1 MFLCGKVVKQ
11 DIILHA
17 NTHLLTHIIYRRLH
31 IHPIHLN
38 GAAGGWKQPCQK
50 GPETREYIVVK
61 SFMLIKTNRFFFFLK
76 MQYVVSHL
84 HSGGF
89 SSSIVTQQRGDMS
102 LIERKV
108 QIVYSVP
115 VAVGLCQAIQRY
127 SNRQS
132 WDVFF
137 SITCHATF
145 TCRDMD
151 KEKHRC

>member
-61 SFMLIKTNRFFFFLK
+61 SFMLIKTNSFFFFFFLK
-76 MQYVVSHL
+76 MQYVVSRL

-89 SSSIVTQQRGDMS
+89 SSSIVTQQRRWHVPHRKKGSDCLQHAGCRRS
-102 LIERKV
+102 LSGHTEIL
-108 QIVYSVP
+108 Q
-115 VAVGLCQAIQRY
+115 QAIL
-127 SNRQS
+127 
-132 WDVFF
+132 
-137 SITCHATF
+137 
-145 TCRDMD
+145 
-151 KEKHRC
+151 RCLLLHYLPCYFYLQGHG